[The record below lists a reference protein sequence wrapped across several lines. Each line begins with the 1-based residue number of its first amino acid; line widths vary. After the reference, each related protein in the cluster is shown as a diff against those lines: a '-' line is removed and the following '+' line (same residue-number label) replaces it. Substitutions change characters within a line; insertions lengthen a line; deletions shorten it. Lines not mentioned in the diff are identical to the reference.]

1 MRAPQIVTIA
11 SALMGTAL
19 LTLASAAP
27 GHALTAQECSAK
39 YQAAKTAGT
48 LNGQGWNDFRK
59 AQCASDSAAAAAEAD
74 SKATEVKDKPEAKSA
89 AKSEAKSEAKPK
101 AKPAE
106 PAAASAG
113 PPTFPTAVDAKFA
126 KEPAARARLHTCAE
140 QWKANKAANTTGGLK
155 WIQKGG
161 GYWSEC
167 NKRLKA

>member
-1 MRAPQIVTIA
+1 M
-11 SALMGTAL
+11 MGTAL

-27 GHALTAQECSAK
+27 SYAVTAQECSAK

-59 AQCASDSAAAAAEAD
+59 AQCGGDAAAAPASADTKAAE
-74 SKATEVKDKPEAKSA
+74 V
-89 AKSEAKSEAKPK
+89 KSEAKSEVKSESKPK

-113 PPTFPTAVDAKFA
+113 PATFPSAVDAKFA

-140 QWKANKAANTTGGLK
+140 QWKLNKAANTTGGLK